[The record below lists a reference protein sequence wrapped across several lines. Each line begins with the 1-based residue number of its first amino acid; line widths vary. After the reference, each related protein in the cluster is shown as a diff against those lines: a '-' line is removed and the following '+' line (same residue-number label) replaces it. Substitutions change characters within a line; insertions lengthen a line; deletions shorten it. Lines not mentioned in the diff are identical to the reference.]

1 MTAKRIAAVLNPA
14 SVAVVGASTAPGTLG
29 NIVCRSLQD
38 AGFKGPTYFVNPR
51 HETIG
56 GTRCYPSVLDLPQ
69 AVDLAVLLT
78 PAAVTPQ
85 VLQQCG
91 ERGIRGAILAAAGFR
106 EGGEEGA
113 QLERESIATARRF
126 GIRFLGPNS
135 LGLVR

>member
-1 MTAKRIAAVLNPA
+1 MTAKRIAAVLNPS
-14 SVAVVGASTAPGTLG
+14 SVAVVGASAAPGTLG

-56 GTRCYPSVLDLPQ
+56 GARCYPGVRDLPQ
-69 AVDLAVLLT
+69 PVDLAILLT
-78 PAAVTPQ
+78 PAAATPH
-85 VLQQCG
+85 VLQECG

-113 QLERESIATARRF
+113 KLERETIDMARRY
-126 GIRFLGPNS
+126 GIR
-135 LGLVR
+135 